1 MADQDGRNFM
11 ASEIYESLS
20 SFIAKQILKQ
30 PDRVITPDEPI
41 ISSGLIDSFNLV
53 DLSLHIEKAFGVL
66 IDDTELNRETFD
78 TLTQL
83 TQLVQSRL

>member
-1 MADQDGRNFM
+1 MT
-11 ASEIYESLS
+11 SEIYESLS
-20 SFIAKQILKQ
+20 SFIAKLILKQ

-53 DLSLHIEKAFGVL
+53 DLSLYIEKSFGVL

>member
-1 MADQDGRNFM
+1 MT
-11 ASEIYESLS
+11 SEIYESLS

-30 PDRVITPDEPI
+30 PDRLITPDEPI

-53 DLSLHIEKAFGVL
+53 DLSLYIEKSFGVI

>member
-1 MADQDGRNFM
+1 LANQDGRNYM
-11 ASEIYESLS
+11 TSEIYESLS

-30 PDRVITPDEPI
+30 PDRLITPDEPI

-53 DLSLHIEKAFGVL
+53 DLSLYIEKSFGVI

>member
-1 MADQDGRNFM
+1 MT
-11 ASEIYESLS
+11 SEIYESLS

-30 PDRVITPDEPI
+30 PDRLITPDEPI

-53 DLSLHIEKAFGVL
+53 DLSLYIEKSFGVL

>member
-1 MADQDGRNFM
+1 MT
-11 ASEIYESLS
+11 SEIYESLS

>member
-1 MADQDGRNFM
+1 MT
-11 ASEIYESLS
+11 SEIFESLS

-30 PDRVITPDEPI
+30 PERVIKPDEPI

-53 DLSLHIEKAFGVL
+53 DLSLYIEKTFSVL

-83 TQLVQSRL
+83 TQLIQSRLHT